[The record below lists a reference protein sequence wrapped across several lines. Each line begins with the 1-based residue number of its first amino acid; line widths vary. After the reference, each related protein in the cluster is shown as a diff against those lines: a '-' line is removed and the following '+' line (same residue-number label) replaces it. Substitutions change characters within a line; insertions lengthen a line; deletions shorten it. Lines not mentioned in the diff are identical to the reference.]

1 MSYSDAFATGRF
13 KQVDGQWAFYPWGHR
28 CGYLLPAREDY
39 WRLHAWTARVVRLW
53 IWLTVALW
61 MLLGP
66 MSVPIVAVLVLAWY
80 RRRAGM
86 AVAGLVPTAVRLT
99 VRESYRARAE
109 EHSLRSLLVSATL
122 SALGTTIALRTAAVQ
137 PELLPGAW
145 QGSGSQP
152 FVPPPST
159 WRVRSCEVPADPIRR
174 TLSRPSPKMPADAS
188 ITMGTKTTTVTKND
202 CSGGITSR
210 TSRASRSSRMS
221 RS

>member
-1 MSYSDAFATGRF
+1 VNYADAFAAGRF

-39 WRLHAWTARVVRLW
+39 WRLHAWTAQVVRLW

-99 VRESYRARAE
+99 VRESYRSRAE
-109 EHSLRSLLVSATL
+109 AHSLRSLLVSATL
-122 SALGTTIALRTAAVQ
+122 SALATTVALGAAAVR
-137 PELLPGAW
+137 PEMRLTGGLAGIWFAAICAAAIYMAAAKL
-145 QGSGSQP
+145 
-152 FVPPPST
+152 
-159 WRVRSCEVPADPIRR
+159 RSAGRAD
-174 TLSRPSPKMPADAS
+174 SPD
-188 ITMGTKTTTVTKND
+188 VV
-202 CSGGITSR
+202 
-210 TSRASRSSRMS
+210 
-221 RS
+221 